1 MGFVL
6 VRIDTLEELPIDG
19 EEVFVG
25 SAEWKVDLCLAGE
38 SVDEVHC
45 ELASDSHG
53 IRVESLS
60 PAGVLVNGQT
70 IQSALLFAND
80 QLTIGAF
87 EFQVQRAGG
96 NTSRPVRQLPAT
108 LHAGISIAPE
118 DDDEDM
124 RQEPFSSVPPADA
137 DGEPVADDANR
148 NGLWQVRLGS
158 LELGPMGWAEVGDML
173 QRGELSGADT
183 VCRSGSSDWQP
194 IRSLAGA
201 RPSTFVPSEA
211 LRSEPGKPPD
221 SSSARREDSRQAEWP
236 VQATPCARPP
246 VTSQATF
253 DSRPDHA
260 NEPPVPNPSAV
271 AVVEPQYFIQ
281 SRSGEEGPLPRHCV
295 QELISRGELAAESPV
310 RLEWNNRWSTAIDL
324 GFAYP
329 NGNQQPCEEH
339 GGPAETRQ
347 VSPEHTRGSHGGSVS
362 WMLMA
367 PLFYTRSFV
376 YSLRSLPLKHLIAL
390 LLACGT
396 VGFAAQQWMN
406 RRARTA
412 LTGTVMLDE
421 KPLGNVVIT
430 LTGMRSGEVA
440 AGVADGKGQF
450 RILTISGT
458 LTPGPYRI
466 TVRPQAGSGA
476 VVPHGD
482 SQQVVPE
489 RYALLATSD
498 VTIDVTA
505 EHADYSISLTRL
517 ASPAAVQYGRRSPQ
531 TR

>member
-6 VRIDTLEELPIDG
+6 VRIDTLEELPIDE

-45 ELASDSHG
+45 ELAADSHG

-70 IQSALLFAND
+70 IQSALLFVND

-87 EFQVQRAGG
+87 EFRVERADG

-108 LHAGISIAPE
+108 LHAGISIGPE

-124 RQEPFSSVPPADA
+124 RQKPLSSVIPADA
-137 DGEPVADDANR
+137 DGEPVSVDANR
-148 NGLWQVRLGS
+148 DGLWQVRLGP
-158 LELGPMGWAEVGDML
+158 LELSPMSWAEVDDML
-173 QRGELSGADT
+173 ERGELSGADS
-183 VCRSGSSDWQP
+183 VCRSGSSNWQP

-201 RPSTFVPSEA
+201 RPSSSVPPA
-211 LRSEPGKPPD
+211 TVRSEPGKPPD
-221 SSSARREDSRQAEWP
+221 FNSARREDSRRAEWP

-246 VTSQATF
+246 ATNQMTF

-260 NEPPVPNPSAV
+260 NEPPVPNPS

-281 SRSGEEGPLPRHCV
+281 SRSGEEGPLPRHSV

-310 RLEWNNRWSTAIDL
+310 RLEWNTRWSTAIDL

-329 NGNQQPCEEH
+329 NGNLQSCEEN
-339 GGPAETRQ
+339 GGPAETLQ
-347 VSPEHTRGSHGGSVS
+347 VSPERTRASRGSSVR
-362 WMLMA
+362 WTLMA
-367 PLFYTRSFV
+367 PIFYSRSFV
-376 YSLRSLPLKHLIAL
+376 YSLRSLPLKHLVAL
-390 LLACGT
+390 LLACGA

-421 KPLGNVVIT
+421 KPLGDVVIT

-440 AGVADGKGQF
+440 AGVADDIGRF

-466 TVRPQAGSGA
+466 TVQPRAGSGA
-476 VVPHGD
+476 IVPHGD
-482 SQQVVPE
+482 GKQLVPE

-505 EHADYSISLTRL
+505 EHTDYSIPLTRL